1 MEFSFVFGLV
11 FLIVGVKLNVIVFFL
26 RVVVNV
32 NEDLIDIDFW
42 LYLVVREE
50 DFFKEMVFFGVDGL
64 RML

>member
-50 DFFKEMVFFGVDGL
+50 DFFKEMVFFGEDGL